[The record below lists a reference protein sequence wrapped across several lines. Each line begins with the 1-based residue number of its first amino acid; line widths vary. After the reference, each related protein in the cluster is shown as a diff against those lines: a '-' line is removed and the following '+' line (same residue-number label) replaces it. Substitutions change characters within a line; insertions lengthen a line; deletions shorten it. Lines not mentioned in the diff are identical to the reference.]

1 MSHAFSLS
9 TPKGKVLFELVSG
22 TLQSLSGEG
31 CKVFSVVGNEPYFV
45 PHFLK
50 HYRKLGVSKFIF
62 YLDKPSKGLCQ
73 YIRQQPDITAFTSKI
88 PFGTVF
94 GKHKSGALWRWHHLL
109 HDELTELLL
118 AKQWA
123 LSVDIDEFAVI
134 PSQFFSLWEYC
145 QFLDELNIVH
155 VGAPMIELYPDTLAK
170 LDNMAPSISPFDACK
185 YFDCGP
191 YYKWSD
197 QQLSPE
203 PIYSGIR
210 QRLFEKIR
218 RLYPDQ
224 FVEIV
229 SPGYHYQ
236 SPKMWKVPLLKHGYG
251 VKRSLKHE
259 ATSPPILSQGLA
271 LMHFRFFPGIKEKVA
286 DAIKQSQYYRN
297 SMEYKLLDLALQK
310 VADDHLSSHER
321 ARIFQGA
328 ASLVDAQLLTDP
340 NGFTLL

>member
-1 MSHAFSLS
+1 MPHTFFWT
-9 TPKGKVLFELVSG
+9 TPRGKVSFEVLCG
-22 TLQSLSGEG
+22 TLQSLSGDD

-45 PHFLK
+45 PRFLE
-50 HYRKLGVSKFIF
+50 HYRKLGVSRFVF
-62 YLDKPSKGLCQ
+62 YLDQPSEDLSQ
-73 YIRQQPDITAFTSKI
+73 FIFQQSDVTAFTSRV
-88 PFGTVF
+88 PFKTVF

-109 HDELTELLL
+109 HDELTEILF

-134 PSQFFSLWEYC
+134 PSQFSSLGEYC
-145 QFLDELNIVH
+145 DTLDRFKVVH
-155 VGAPMIELYPDTLAK
+155 VGAPMIELFPDTLAK
-170 LDNMAPSISPFDACK
+170 LDDMGPHISPFDACK

-203 PIYSGIR
+203 VIYSGIR
-210 QRLFEKIR
+210 QRLFEKVQ

-224 FVEIV
+224 FENIV
-229 SPGYHYQ
+229 SGRYLP
-236 SPKMWKVPLLKHGYG
+236 PKMWKIPLLKHCYG

-321 ARIFQGA
+321 ARIFQGP